1 MCSEIKLLQVAK
13 ESLIVSIKTQIRLKI
28 LTKVRLKP
36 GKNIS
41 K

>member
-28 LTKVRLKP
+28 LTRVRLKL